1 MASISRSCTRLSVSA
16 YSSET
21 LPAFFAPPLTAFKG
35 RCFAAAAACAFA
47 PASALFAA
55 AGGGAMRIGDGF
67 GDGCVEATAALRMG
81 AGAGSGVT
89 AAWATHRKWAI
100 ALPAS
105 TLASGLAAAIAVGAV
120 AGLYPALRAAFL
132 SPTEALRS

>member
-21 LPAFFAPPLTAFKG
+21 LPAFFFAPPLTAFKG
-35 RCFAAAAACAFA
+35 GCFAAAAACAFA

-67 GDGCVEATAALRMG
+67 GDGCVEATAALRTG
-81 AGAGSGVT
+81 AGGSSSGSG
-89 AAWATHRKWAI
+89 
-100 ALPAS
+100 S
-105 TLASGLAAAIAVGAV
+105 ASGSASSSGGASSS
-120 AGLYPALRAAFL
+120 G
-132 SPTEALRS
+132 